1 MTVAEAPVCV
11 GSENSDFP
19 RVGVLI
25 VQRLQKKFLMPLEY
39 FLILVSPY
47 SITCSFLNRPFPASF
62 TLFLSFLQTVTENN
76 CSIKVADDWI
86 RTRVLWYRKRPRC
99 QLCQNT
105 TRLSLLFLWKNLAL
119 HRRALNRLWQVSMYL
134 SASEEAQE
142 NTHHRGKYLSLHGWQ
157 PIWRVT
163 NLVNVVANSTSAKQ
177 LYSDTSS

>member
-62 TLFLSFLQTVTENN
+62 TIFLSFLQTVTENN

-99 QLCQNT
+99 QLCHKHYPTISSFFVKKSCFASQGFEPFVASFDVPK
-105 TRLSLLFLWKNLAL
+105 RL
-119 HRRALNRLWQVSMYL
+119 
-134 SASEEAQE
+134 
-142 NTHHRGKYLSLHGWQ
+142 
-157 PIWRVT
+157 
-163 NLVNVVANSTSAKQ
+163 
-177 LYSDTSS
+177 